1 MTIVSS
7 GQSCST
13 SATTNATATGNSTA
27 TANITANTTCS
38 PTRQA
43 LYTVAVANQ
52 VMVITP
58 TISRTAALLTLGWSA
73 VFAHDSCL
81 YGALPGASF
90 KMWGEGGKYHVKL
103 GKRESVYRLVS
114 MQ

>member
-27 TANITANTTCS
+27 TANTTANTTCC